1 VFIFKAPGRGPV
13 PYKSRCRHGSTT
25 FLTEGKKN
33 PGGEQGLVMGTTPP
47 TRDAVLV
54 HCAVCEAAPV
64 AAHMCTR
71 CELALCAECATRH
84 IKQHA
89 DHPLQEAPRWKVR
102 FSGNSSNRT
111 TGLQLMIA
119 VQKLGDKVGTLEGGV
134 ADLEQLLGA
143 RGPAGSRAERL
154 SATVF
159 DALACVP
166 VAETDSSLTVA
177 LPPAKRRCP
186 SPFRETQTTAAPEP
200 RACVP
205 QVDIQLSV
213 CALASAATVFR
224 GKALGGLGGVGGR
237 ADRALLCASAGGA
250 PRRCGFCPCGRG
262 DGR

>member
-1 VFIFKAPGRGPV
+1 
-13 PYKSRCRHGSTT
+13 
-25 FLTEGKKN
+25 
-33 PGGEQGLVMGTTPP
+33 MGTTPP

-119 VQKLGDKVGTLEGGV
+119 VQKLGDKVETLEGGV

-224 GKALGGLGGVGGR
+224 GEALGGLGGVGGR